1 VPLAVY
7 LPVLMHN
14 GFWKSGTGK
23 MRTEDGYLIQQCLDG
38 DHAAYGLL
46 VDKYKRGIYAL
57 AFSRVRNFHDAQDIT
72 QEAFIKAYQNLH
84 TLRRWDNFIG
94 WIYRITSNLCRDWV
108 RSASKRPDR
117 EFVED
122 QDPDTIDNVSMDSY
136 IKDSVYGSIK
146 ESLESLPE
154 IYREVL
160 TLRYFGGMNVRE
172 MSRFL
177 GASPRTIDRRLSEA
191 MSRLKEETLAMM
203 TTTKE
208 RHELPGSFTFRIVEI
223 VKHIRV
229 SPLSPMKA
237 LPWGLS
243 LATGIIITIMSF
255 GLHPSWLN
263 TTGFI
268 ASSHSPGESKV
279 LNVGEYHVD
288 VIRVSDISVMTNQQS
303 NGNGLGSIVPSLQN
317 ALFMAP
323 QAEGGTWT
331 KKADMPTARNLL
343 STSVV
348 DGKIYVIGG
357 FLGNF
362 TTQAVEEYDPTTD
375 AWTKKANMPT
385 GRFCLSTSVVNG
397 KIYAIGGSP
406 GGAASLS
413 TIEEYDPIADKWS
426 RKTNM
431 PTDRYWL
438 ASGSV
443 NGKIYAI
450 GGLSIKNMADN
461 ALSTVEEYDP
471 VVDTWT
477 KKTDM
482 PASGI
487 SWACA
492 INEKIYVVAMDFMIS
507 GEVVLVEY
515 DPIRDEWTKKTNI
528 PEGRMYPSIC
538 SLNNKIYVIGGLSND
553 ETELSIVEEYDP
565 VADKWTKKADMLT
578 ARYYLSSSSVNKR
591 IYAIGGAQGD
601 RFRIGLSGISTVEEY
616 NPDATGQNIDFKG
629 KLPTTWGEIRT
640 VLNR

>member
-1 VPLAVY
+1 MPLAVY

-122 QDPDTIDNVSMDSY
+122 QDPGTIDNVSMDSY
-136 IKDSVYGSIK
+136 IKDSAYESIK
-146 ESLESLPE
+146 ESLELLPE

-288 VIRVSDISVMTNQQS
+288 VMKVSDISVMTNQQS
-303 NGNGLGSIVPSLQN
+303 NGNGLGSVFPGLQN

-323 QAEGGTWT
+323 QDAGDTWT
-331 KKADMPTARNLL
+331 KKADMPTAR
-343 STSVV
+343 SH
-348 DGKIYVIGG
+348 I
-357 FLGNF
+357 
-362 TTQAVEEYDPTTD
+362 A
-375 AWTKKANMPT
+375 
-385 GRFCLSTSVVNG
+385 TSVVNG
-397 KIYAIGGSP
+397 KIYAIGGD
-406 GGAASLS
+406 GIFK
-413 TIEEYDPIADKWS
+413 TVEEYDPITDKWT
-426 RKTNM
+426 RKADM
-431 PTDRYWL
+431 PTARGEFS
-438 ASGSV
+438 ASAV

-450 GGLSIKNMADN
+450 GGFRGGNSF
-461 ALSTVEEYDP
+461 STVEEYDP
-471 VVDTWT
+471 ASDSWIKKSDMQSPRSHFSSSVVNGKVYVFGGMAAANMGQEQKDVLTVEEYDPATDTWTKKSDVPIAGFTYTDVVNEKIYIIIMNAMISRFLMVEEYDPATDTWT
-477 KKTDM
+477 KKTDV
-482 PASGI
+482 PTPRT
-487 SWACA
+487 WPTVCA
-492 INEKIYVVAMDFMIS
+492 VN
-507 GEVVLVEY
+507 G
-515 DPIRDEWTKKTNI
+515 
-528 PEGRMYPSIC
+528 
-538 SLNNKIYVIGGLSND
+538 KIYVIGGQSED
-553 ETELSIVEEYDP
+553 
-565 VADKWTKKADMLT
+565 DME
-578 ARYYLSSSSVNKR
+578 V
-591 IYAIGGAQGD
+591 
-601 RFRIGLSGISTVEEY
+601 STVEEY
-616 NPDATGQNIDFKG
+616 NPVTDKWTKKTDIPTARYGLSTCAVSGKIYAIGGVQGNWIQNNIKTLSNVEEYDPEVGKNVKFKG
-629 KLPTTWGEIRT
+629 KLPTTWGEMRT

>member
-1 VPLAVY
+1 
-7 LPVLMHN
+7 
-14 GFWKSGTGK
+14 

-72 QEAFIKAYQNLH
+72 QEAFVKAYQNLH

-94 WIYRITSNLCRDWV
+94 WLYRITSNLCRDWV
-108 RSASKRPDR
+108 RSASKHPDR

-136 IKDSVYGSIK
+136 IKDSAYESIK
-146 ESLESLPE
+146 ESLELLPE

-160 TLRYFGGMNVRE
+160 TLRYFGGMSVRE

-268 ASSHSPGESKV
+268 ASSHSLGESKV

-288 VIRVSDISVMTNQQS
+288 VMKVSDISVMTNQQL
-303 NGNGLGSIVPSLQN
+303 NGNGLGSIVPNLQN

-323 QAEGGTWT
+323 QVGDTWT
-331 KKADMPTARNLL
+331 KKADMPTARWDL
-343 STSVV
+343 STCTVN
-348 DGKIYVIGG
+348 GKVYAIGG
-357 FLGNF
+357 YMKVAPGYSS
-362 TTQAVEEYDPTTD
+362 TVEEYDPVVDKWIRKADMPTD
-375 AWTKKANMPT
+375 RNLLSTCAVNGKIYAIGGFNGLDPLSIVEEYDPEIDTWTKKADMPT
-385 GRFCLSTSVVNG
+385 ARLYFTTSAVNG
-397 KIYAIGGSP
+397 KIYAIGGSKTLLAENLC
-406 GGAASLS
+406 GLS
-413 TIEEYDPIADKWS
+413 VVEEYDPMLDKWTK
-426 RKTNM
+426 KTDM
-431 PTDRYWL
+431 PTPRQRL
-438 ASGSV
+438 GSASV
-443 NGKIYAI
+443 NGKIYAVGGENPGDPKGIFSTVEEYDPATDTWTRKADMLTRRSAEPSEFIISANGRIYAI
-450 GGLSIKNMADN
+450 GGHNLQQDP
-461 ALSTVEEYDP
+461 LSTVEEYD
-471 VVDTWT
+471 VSKNTWT
-477 KKTDM
+477 MKASM
-482 PASGI
+482 PRERVQFATS
-487 SWACA
+487 
-492 INEKIYVVAMDFMIS
+492 
-507 GEVVLVEY
+507 EV
-515 DPIRDEWTKKTNI
+515 N
-528 PEGRMYPSIC
+528 G
-538 SLNNKIYVIGGLSND
+538 KIYVIGGCLIEGGHAASVS
-553 ETELSIVEEYDP
+553 LVEEYDP
-565 VADKWTKKADMLT
+565 
-578 ARYYLSSSSVNKR
+578 
-591 IYAIGGAQGD
+591 G
-601 RFRIGLSGISTVEEY
+601 
-616 NPDATGQNIDFKG
+616 ATGESINFKG
-629 KLPTTWGEIRT
+629 KLPTTWGEVRT